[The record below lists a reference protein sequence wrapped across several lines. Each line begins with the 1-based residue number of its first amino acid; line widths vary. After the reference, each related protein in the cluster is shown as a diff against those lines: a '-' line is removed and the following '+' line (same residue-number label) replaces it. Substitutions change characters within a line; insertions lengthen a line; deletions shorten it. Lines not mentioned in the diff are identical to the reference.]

1 MSIEGGAFVCGK
13 HDFTTESIEAWNE
26 HMQEEAHTDIVDTHC
41 IECDKEFTREIPF
54 QPIQADGSKGI
65 SLRCDECEAKQ

>member
-1 MSIEGGAFVCGK
+1 MSIEGGEFNCSI
-13 HDFTTESIEAWNE
+13 HDFTTDSVEDWNQ
-26 HMQEEAHTDIVDTHC
+26 HMSDKPHKDITTTHC
-41 IECDKEFTREIPF
+41 IECDTEFTREIPF